1 MASAVWKVS
10 NVGRPRKA
18 NRAVYE
24 RPQKPAY
31 AAVNLHAPALPS
43 ILVTPDDEEED
54 DRNCGLRASRS
65 TPHFTFSTETTAE
78 SRIKSTRAQ
87 NSQTSLVPPSPAP
100 STAFEPPSPA
110 STSDLLHG
118 AFVENLGDEVPSRP
132 VMGKNWKQ
140 MQVRI

>member
-24 RPQKPAY
+24 RPQKPA
-31 AAVNLHAPALPS
+31 ANLHAPALRSPL
-43 ILVTPDDEEED
+43 ILVTPDDEEDD

-65 TPHFTFSTETTAE
+65 TPHFVFSTETTAE
-78 SRIKSTRAQ
+78 SRKKSTRAQ
-87 NSQTSLVPPSPAP
+87 NSQTSLVPPS
-100 STAFEPPSPA
+100 TAFEPPSSA

-118 AFVENLGDEVPSRP
+118 AFVENLGDEIPSSP